1 MADQQWSKKRPW
13 NTSTSEHVVSNP
25 IMVQGMAAHHQ
36 GRGEVISPRS
46 SESSGLC
53 VKMVEK
59 VLSSSPTVVNS
70 KYDSKVK
77 SIDNSEL
84 QIQNPLTNGVETK
97 CDGNNVDGSDSD
109 TCSVMLP
116 NSSLN
121 DSGNCFS
128 VSDSNTLDVIS
139 SYSYNDPLT
148 SNGTSLSNTFDGQG
162 MLSDYNNLFSA
173 RAHNS
178 SNLQM
183 MQQYAAWQQMSYMNP
198 YCMPGGADQFGQ
210 PLLYGGQFMP
220 QFYSYPNGW
229 MYPTTTNL
237 LQGQANTQQQAA
249 GGNLNSASAT
259 NLNQHHHQHHH
270 QHIPTFTSADG
281 DTSLPIGGGS
291 HQQHQQQQQQQ
302 QQQQHGLQSEKYF
315 RSGNS
320 TLKCADK
327 LLPLGNFPPLIGP
340 PSAPFFD
347 HTGPVYM
354 PNSKPLPTMR
364 VIPPAPPVIL
374 NPPGNASGLDHRIS
388 SSPPPTTP
396 FGSSPVTTNSFFS
409 SSLLN
414 FGHSSYQQQP
424 QTVNGNCANSISSL
438 TSALANMSF
447 NQNAVGIQPRR
458 DSFSQQPFAM
468 KPSNTAAAAAAASA
482 VPYYNSPTMSMFNMN
497 QNGPPPGIWGS
508 SSPSLFSMRA
518 SSNAATASLFNT
530 ALVQPNGSLFHSMQS
545 QHARTKLARHVF
557 QRDQGCSHRSRLL
570 EDFRNNRFPTLQL
583 RDVTNH
589 VVEFAQDQYGSRF
602 IQQKLERANMQDRQM
617 VFSEIIESAQMLMTD
632 VFGNYVI
639 QKFFEFGTVEQKN
652 ELARV
657 LRPNVLAL
665 ALQMY
670 GCRVIQKCLEAVDH
684 EQQREIVKELE
695 GNILKCV
702 KDQNGNHVIQK
713 IIETVDPKSLQF
725 VIDAFK
731 DQVFALSTH
740 SYGCRVIQRILE
752 HCMMEQKKPILEE
765 LHQHIKSLVCD
776 QYGNYVIQHVLEHGQ
791 AEDKSR
797 IIKEMREEILRYSQ
811 HKFASNV
818 VEKCV
823 CFATAEERNCLIS
836 EILNCNDTTDTGVGN
851 SGVLV
856 AMMKDQYANY
866 VVQKLLD
873 VADPSQRKR
882 LMQNIRPHVPQLRRF
897 TYGKHILCK
906 FFNFFN
912 SICFPI
918 LIISIMYDLKYQHLN
933 MCSIYFFYFAAKLE
947 KYFQKHNNPHT
958 PQAAGDITAS

>member
-1 MADQQWSKKRPW
+1 
-13 NTSTSEHVVSNP
+13 
-25 IMVQGMAAHHQ
+25 MVQGMAAHHQ
-36 GRGEVISPRS
+36 GRSEVISPRS

-148 SNGTSLSNTFDGQG
+148 SNGTS
-162 MLSDYNNLFSA
+162 
-173 RAHNS
+173 
-178 SNLQM
+178 
-183 MQQYAAWQQMSYMNP
+183 
-198 YCMPGGADQFGQ
+198 
-210 PLLYGGQFMP
+210 QFMP

-259 NLNQHHHQHHH
+259 NLNQHHQHHH

-281 DTSLPIGGGS
+281 DTSLPIGGG
-291 HQQHQQQQQQQ
+291 
-302 QQQQHGLQSEKYF
+302 
-315 RSGNS
+315 R
-320 TLKCADK
+320 
-327 LLPLGNFPPLIGP
+327 NFPPLIGP

-684 EQQREIVKELE
+684 EQQVREIVKELE

-776 QYGNYVIQHVLEHGQ
+776 QYGNYVIQHVLQHGQ

-897 TYGKHILCK
+897 TYGKHIL
-906 FFNFFN
+906 
-912 SICFPI
+912 S
-918 LIISIMYDLKYQHLN
+918 
-933 MCSIYFFYFAAKLE
+933 KLE